1 MSVSLLEE
9 VCASCDRETEH
20 EVSVQILEE
29 GRGDNAQYS
38 REPYRVKECQR
49 CGEKTQKRMN
59 SA

>member
-9 VCASCDRETEH
+9 VCEICNRETEH

-29 GRGDNAQYS
+29 GVGDGAQYS

-49 CGEKTQKRMN
+49 CGEKTRKRMN
-59 SA
+59 NA